1 MTVTMAIA
9 GIMVLAVTMTV
20 AAMMTEDA
28 IMIVDG
34 MMTAAAMM
42 TEDAIMNEEEK
53 MIVAAMMIADVM
65 MTVDGRAT
73 ADGTMIADEK
83 HLYPH
88 QGTPIF
94 PEMRHVAVTTTD
106 LKQSA
111 QKRAICGQ
119 HSIDYAAFSNSTGF
133 SCNRS

>member
-28 IMIVDG
+28 IM
-34 MMTAAAMM
+34 
-42 TEDAIMNEEEK
+42 NEEEK

-65 MTVDGRAT
+65 ITVDGRAT